1 MSMNPPSYRPD
12 PDDAD
17 KALDQLLASYRVE
30 PASAALRAQIL
41 RQAQPT
47 WRHNIKAMLQALG
60 GWRVLAPAMAFS
72 LCLGLVMPLALP
84 TTSTGVSAA
93 TSDSVTLW
101 DLAQLSETTEGTL

>member
-1 MSMNPPSYRPD
+1 MSMNPPSFRPD

-41 RQAQPT
+41 RQAKPT
-47 WRHNIKAMLQALG
+47 WRHSIKAMLQALG

-72 LCLGLVMPLALP
+72 LCLGLVVPLASP
-84 TTSTGVSAA
+84 SATGVSST
-93 TSDSVTLW
+93 TSDSVSLW
-101 DLAQLSETTEGTL
+101 DLAQLSETTEVTL

>member
-30 PASAALRAQIL
+30 PASVALRAQIL

-47 WRHNIKAMLQALG
+47 WRHNVKAMLQALG

-72 LCLGLVMPLALP
+72 LCLGLVLPLVSP
-84 TTSTGVSAA
+84 TTSGNSSVA
-93 TSDSVTLW
+93 SDSVTLW
-101 DLAQLSETTEGTL
+101 DLAQLSENTEVTL